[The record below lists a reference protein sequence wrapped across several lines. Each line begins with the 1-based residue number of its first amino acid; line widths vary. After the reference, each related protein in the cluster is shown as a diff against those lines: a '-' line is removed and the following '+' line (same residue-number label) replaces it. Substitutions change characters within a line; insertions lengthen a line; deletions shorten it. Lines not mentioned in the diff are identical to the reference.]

1 MAAGKKNK
9 LLKYIN
15 LRTCKMCIMEHRM
28 KVTSP
33 KIGVCHFLVRRQSL
47 RGRVYLKFIEVTGQG

>member
-1 MAAGKKNK
+1 
-9 LLKYIN
+9 
-15 LRTCKMCIMEHRM
+15 MCIMEHRM